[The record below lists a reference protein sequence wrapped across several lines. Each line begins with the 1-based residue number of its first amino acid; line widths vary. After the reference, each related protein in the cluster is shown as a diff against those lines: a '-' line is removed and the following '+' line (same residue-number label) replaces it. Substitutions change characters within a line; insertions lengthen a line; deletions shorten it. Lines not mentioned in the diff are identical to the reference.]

1 MTERSKTKAPIK
13 IKLDI
18 DIDTNDRMRASFL
31 DSSSKR
37 IWLLPGRGLAD
48 LIPDGSEGP
57 ITLEVNDFFQRGTV
71 YEVFGAI
78 LEDDGHTI
86 AAHWQHTENG
96 QQYTLPPLSA
106 AEAAKVELLVGA
118 LPRRKDVAVPT
129 PLAPKPRPDDDT
141 FQRTAVDPP
150 PNHRI
155 AIDPPPNHRIAID
168 PPPKDP
174 DKTRALQGEAT
185 RPRR

>member
-1 MTERSKTKAPIK
+1 MTERSETKAPIK

-48 LIPDGSEGP
+48 LLPDGSEGP

-86 AAHWQHTENG
+86 AAHWQPTGNG

-106 AEAAKVELLVGA
+106 AEAAKVELLIGA
-118 LPRRKDVAVPT
+118 LPRRKDAAVPT
-129 PLAPKPRPDDDT
+129 PLARKPWPDDT
-141 FQRTAVDPP
+141 FGGTAV
-150 PNHRI
+150 
-155 AIDPPPNHRIAID
+155 D

-174 DKTRALQGEAT
+174 DKEEPIRVLEREAT
-185 RPRR
+185 QPRR